1 MKKVS
6 VITIVAAFFFV
17 VGTLIQPA
25 YALEEQKELALA
37 PVADAFIWG
46 GSNAANNYGKNTYFV
61 VRDAASD
68 AYSRKSFLKF
78 DLQEIG
84 TLASAKLRIYGKAT
98 NSPGTV
104 KLMGSEKNDWTE
116 TGLNWNNA
124 PASTAEIASSTIS
137 TTANYYEFDVTDYVK
152 NHLDQKEVTFI
163 LTGTGKQDIYMDF
176 NSKEKGE
183 NPPQLLINSSDDGTT
198 VNPNPDAVPEKEFT
212 DLRLKWYTWL
222 VGSADYNQNDQDIRT
237 AIQALDDSIIN
248 VNHSGFWDT
257 LNKSAARTSL
267 WNDAASP
274 TDSAHI
280 TTSYNRLKSMALA
293 YSTKGSSLYQNG
305 QLKQDLISAL
315 DWMYQNRYNEGKK
328 ETGNWWDWEIGSPQ
342 ALNDITVLIYDDLSQ
357 DQRTNFMKAVQ
368 HFVPDPTVRTLGGYE
383 ETGANRADKALVSV
397 ISGTISKNSEMIFKG
412 QKALSQIF
420 LYVNSGDGFY
430 EDGSFIQHT
439 YVPYTGS
446 YGGVLINRMAD
457 LLNVLN
463 DSRWSVTDPNV
474 NNLYRW
480 VKESIEPLIYK
491 GAMMDSVR
499 GRAISRQQEQDH
511 ISGRGMIKNILRLS
525 EVASPEEAS
534 YLKSIVKK
542 WVTEET
548 SFANYYDKLA
558 ISDVIRLKALLN
570 NPAIA
575 SRNELLLNKVYASMD
590 RVVHLQKE
598 YGFGISMF
606 SNRIS
611 AFEAGNG
618 ENLKG
623 WYTGIGMTS
632 LYNNDLSQFSD
643 NYWATVDMFR
653 LPGTTTDGSINAA
666 PKDWYKYANPK
677 TWVGGSS
684 IDGLYGAAGMDFSLA
699 NTTGTSLTGKKSW
712 FMFDDEIVALGT
724 GITGSDN
731 RYTETVIE
739 NRKINNQGTNELVV
753 DGNKMPNEL
762 GWKDTMDKVSWVHLA
777 GNTTGSDIGYYFPKK
792 TTVEGL
798 REVRTGSWSQVNK
811 GGSKELVTNNFL
823 SLAFPHGVNP
833 VNVSYTYVLLPGKS
847 VKETEEYAKKP
858 DIKILKNKD
867 NVHAVKEKELGIIAA
882 NFWNPDSVMFIKASN
897 PLSMML
903 KEEKGSLTLAVSDP
917 TQSQDSLTLELDKQ
931 DYTVESKDDNV
942 NIIQTSPTIKVQIN
956 TAGSQG
962 KTFTVKFKKMND

>member
-6 VITIVAAFFFV
+6 VITIVAAFFLV
-17 VGTLIQPA
+17 IGTLIQPT

-98 NSPGTV
+98 NSPGIV
-104 KLMGSEKNDWTE
+104 KLMGSEKSDWTE

-124 PASTAEIASSTIS
+124 PASTAEIASAPIS

-152 NHLDQKEVTFI
+152 NHFDQKEVTFI

-198 VNPNPDAVPEKEFT
+198 VNPNPDTVPEKEFT

-237 AIQALDDSIIN
+237 AIQALDDSITN

-267 WNDAASP
+267 WNNAASP

-342 ALNDITVLIYDDLSQ
+342 ALNDITVLMYDDLSLE
-357 DQRTNFMKAVQ
+357 QRTNYMKAVQ
-368 HFVPDPTVRTLGGYE
+368 RFVPDPTVRTLGGYE

-430 EDGSFIQHT
+430 KDGSFIQHT
-439 YVPYTGS
+439 YVAYTGS

-474 NNLYRW
+474 NNLYKW

-525 EVASPEEAS
+525 EVASPEETS

-542 WVTEET
+542 WVTEDT
-548 SFANYYDKLA
+548 SFANYYDKLT

-575 SRNELLLNKVYASMD
+575 SRNELLVNKVYASMD
-590 RVVHLQKE
+590 RVVHLQKG

-653 LPGTTTDGSINAA
+653 LPGATTDGSISAA

-712 FMFDDEIVALGT
+712 FMFDDEIVALGS

-753 DGNKMPNEL
+753 DGNEMPNGL
-762 GWKDTMDKVSWVHLA
+762 GWKDTMDKVSWAHLS
-777 GNTTGSDIGYYFPKK
+777 GNTAGSDIGYYFPKK

-798 REVRTGSWSQVNK
+798 REVRTGSWSQVNT

-833 VNVSYTYVLLPGKS
+833 VNASYTYVLLPGKS

-858 DIKILKNKD
+858 DIKILKNTD
-867 NVHAVKEKELGIIAA
+867 NVHAVREKELGIIAA

>member
-6 VITIVAAFFFV
+6 AITVIVAFFLV

-25 YALEEQKELALA
+25 YASDEPKELALA

-61 VRDAASD
+61 VRDATSD
-68 AYSRKSFLKF
+68 AYSRKSYLKF
-78 DLQEIG
+78 ALQDIG
-84 TLASAKLRIYGKAT
+84 TLTSAKLRVYGKAT

-104 KLMGSEKNDWTE
+104 KIMGSEKNDWTE
-116 TGLNWNNA
+116 TGINWNNA
-124 PASTAEIASSTIS
+124 PAPAAEIASTTVS

-176 NSKEKGE
+176 NSKENGE
-183 NPPQLLINSSDDGTT
+183 NQPQLVINSSDNGTT
-198 VNPNPDAVPEKEFT
+198 VNPNPDAVPDKEFT

-222 VGSADYNQNDQDIRT
+222 VGSSDYNQNDQDIRT
-237 AIQALDDSIIN
+237 AIQSLDESITN
-248 VNHSGFWDT
+248 KNHSGYWD
-257 LNKSAARTSL
+257 LMNKNAARTSL
-267 WNDAASP
+267 WNDAASA
-274 TDSAHI
+274 TNSAHI

-293 YSTKGSSLYQNG
+293 YSTKGSSLYQNS
-305 QLKQDLISAL
+305 QLKQDLTSAL

-342 ALNDITVLIYDDLSQ
+342 ALNDIAVLMYDDLSQ
-357 DQRTNFMKAVQ
+357 SQRTNYMKAVQ

-397 ISGTISKNSEMIFKG
+397 ISGVISKNSEMIFKG

-439 YVPYTGS
+439 YVAYTGS

-463 DSRWSVTDPNV
+463 DSRWSITDPNV

-491 GAMMDSVR
+491 GAMMDMVR
-499 GRAISRQQEQDH
+499 GRAVSRQQEQDH
-511 ISGRGMIKNILRLS
+511 ISGRGMIKNISRLS
-525 EVASPEEAS
+525 EVAPPDEAA

-542 WVTEET
+542 WVTEDT
-548 SFANYYDKLA
+548 SFANYFDKLT
-558 ISDVIRLKALLN
+558 ISDAIRLKELLN
-570 NPAIA
+570 NPSIA
-575 SRNELLLNKVYASMD
+575 PRNELLLNKVYASMD
-590 RVVHLQKE
+590 RVVHLQKG

-618 ENLKG
+618 ENLNG

-653 LPGTTTDGSINAA
+653 LPGITTDGAINAT

-684 IDGLYGAAGMDFSLA
+684 IDGLYGTAGMDFSLDK
-699 NTTGTSLTGKKSW
+699 TTGTSLTGKKSW
-712 FMFDDEIVALGT
+712 FMFDDEIVALGS
-724 GITGSDN
+724 GINGNDN
-731 RYTETVIE
+731 RYTETIIE
-739 NRKINNQGTNELVV
+739 NRKINSKGTNELIVN
-753 DGNKMPNEL
+753 GNKMSNQL
-762 GWKDTMDKVSWVHLA
+762 GWKETLDKVSWAHLA
-777 GNTTGSDIGYYFPKK
+777 GNVEGSDIGYYFPKK

-798 REVRTGSWSQVNK
+798 REARSGSWSQVNT
-811 GGSKELVTNNFL
+811 GGSKDLVTNNYL
-823 SLAFPHGVNP
+823 SLAFPHGINP
-833 VNVSYTYVLLPGKS
+833 ENAAYSYVLLPGKS

-858 DIKILKNKD
+858 DIKILKNTES
-867 NVHAVKEKELGIIAA
+867 VHAVKEKELGIIAA
-882 NFWNPDSVMFIKASN
+882 NFWNPDSVMFIQANN

-931 DYTVESKDDNV
+931 DYAVESKDNNV